1 MKKENKQK
9 AEPIKTKSSFVFKI
23 VLAAVVLI
31 SFAFMWFAG
40 YVLAEKKVEKPQKTS
55 VTVVMQSQEEK
66 APVVEVVKTI
76 ETATPSKEQI
86 IVEDLVETKDSVQET
101 VAVAQEEVKP
111 QKAYIAIVI
120 DDMGISP
127 KHTPEI
133 LSIQAPITSSFLTYG
148 QNLHEYAK
156 AALDAG
162 HELLMHTPM
171 EPKVEADIAPD
182 TLKISM
188 TDDELS
194 TAFSYMLAKFEGL
207 PIKGTNNHMGSLF
220 TESAPKLDVIMKIL
234 KSKNLFFLDSKTTE
248 YSQAEVVAKM
258 EDVPYIA
265 RDIFLDNENDYEKIM
280 AQFRI
285 TEAVAEK
292 TGFAV
297 AIGHPKSQT
306 YLALRDWVETLKDKN
321 VKLIHLSDMINL
333 KNQKNNEQAKKTLDE

>member
-1 MKKENKQK
+1 
-9 AEPIKTKSSFVFKI
+9 
-23 VLAAVVLI
+23 
-31 SFAFMWFAG
+31 
-40 YVLAEKKVEKPQKTS
+40 
-55 VTVVMQSQEEK
+55 
-66 APVVEVVKTI
+66 
-76 ETATPSKEQI
+76 
-86 IVEDLVETKDSVQET
+86 
-101 VAVAQEEVKP
+101 
-111 QKAYIAIVI
+111 
-120 DDMGISP
+120 
-127 KHTPEI
+127 
-133 LSIQAPITSSFLTYG
+133 
-148 QNLHEYAK
+148 
-156 AALDAG
+156 
-162 HELLMHTPM
+162 
-171 EPKVEADIAPD
+171 
-182 TLKISM
+182 
-188 TDDELS
+188 
-194 TAFSYMLAKFEGL
+194 
-207 PIKGTNNHMGSLF
+207 MGSLF